1 MTSST
6 KPTSAAFC
14 PGSPPELDAG
24 GFRPSKRLHIGSGSV
39 HLDGW
44 INLDNQHYD
53 GVDAV
58 IDVREGLPFDEVDFI
73 FAEHFIEH
81 LEYADGLQF
90 LKECRRVLHPRGVL
104 RLSTPNLDWVWVTQY
119 HFGQWQEPQEEVR
132 DCFWINKAFRGW
144 GHRFLYNFE
153 TLTQTLREAGFARV
167 EQASYSQS
175 RYPELRNLERHE
187 LYVDAPGIS
196 HLVVVEA
203 TGVSAKGSE
212 MLRDPLED
220 YSAVINLK

>member
-1 MTSST
+1 MQTRVT
-6 KPTSAAFC
+6 PAAFC
-14 PGSPPELDAG
+14 PGSSAEANG
-24 GFRPSKRLHIGSGSV
+24 ATFKKSKRLHIGSGLV

-44 INLDNQHYD
+44 INLDNQHYS

-58 IDVREGLPFDEVDFI
+58 IDVREGLPFEDVDFI

-81 LEYADGLQF
+81 LEYARGLEF
-90 LKECRRVLHPRGVL
+90 LRECRRALKPQGVL

-119 HFGQWQEPQEEVR
+119 HFGDWQEAKEEVR

-144 GHRFLYNFE
+144 GHQFLYNFE
-153 TLTQTLREAGFARV
+153 TLAQTLLEAGFATV
-167 EQASYSQS
+167 ERASYSES

-187 LYVDAPGIS
+187 TYPNFEDVS

-203 TGVSAKGSE
+203 GGRSQRGSE
-212 MLRDPLED
+212 ILKDPLED
-220 YSAVINLK
+220 YASVIHLK